1 MDAGG
6 HRNDGGERRHEV
18 RYKVVS
24 DHQVRFAE
32 IELGG
37 DEKDLLIPTG
47 KPEVNSGVERTPNDR
62 DAKRGPWG
70 TGELTLE
77 DLNFWEEKAQAGQ
90 ITGDG
95 TANAPDG
102 AEDMRKPSV
111 GAYRNEGTRAT
122 VRTDAGDS
130 GPMIGASHAD
140 LFDAAHSTATNKDK
154 ETMPSSTSADRSSH
168 AFHEFGEADDKLHD
182 PVSPESSL
190 PPSRVAPYDGV
201 RYYSREQQ
209 FVLRARELAWHVE
222 PEAPIVPF
230 KSYWPTY
237 DHMSSAQVKWYFYWR
252 EEVRSGRYPDTDLSY
267 LFLYIYELINGI
279 GWTYPEQGWQL
290 MDGVRNAYRERY
302 PKLDAYM
309 REWLFDFS
317 LAHGL
322 DKPITE
328 TYDKIPRS
336 LSSELRELEWLR
348 RFKAEPLEL
357 NWDVL
362 TDLLDYEPDKSRF
375 YREGG
380 RKDMKT
386 YVPKVVAMVDA
397 YLGKKKGCRLLD
409 RFNPPEIHSERYIFR
424 SAVYDYGLYGR
435 TVSLPL
441 QRISSHAPLRAY
453 VTQLARLTENKLRE
467 LRGFKGRL
475 KGVDVEPEIAKLTA
489 RFLKKELA
497 LADGGKKAPK
507 PEIRID
513 AGKLRRLRQ
522 ESDEVRDMLIVAE
535 QSDGLGNGAVRP
547 LAKARKN
554 ETGPGNKPGKG
565 KKALWH
571 PDEPMQVTMDFET
584 GFRDETFQEAAWGE
598 PNPDTVGTGDPAA
611 ILTIHEAGIDFSG
624 TESFNQAVSADSE
637 DSLDS
642 SDLAASEEYMPPSS
656 EERPFLLLDD
666 EWQELAERLTETH
679 FEVLFALKH
688 GPDVAALQAAAD
700 RAGSMPEL
708 LIDEI
713 NEVAM
718 ETIGDLLVDGDAVA
732 CEYKA
737 MLDLIKR

>member
-6 HRNDGGERRHEV
+6 HRNGGGERRHEV

-37 DEKDLLIPTG
+37 DEKELLIPTG
-47 KPEVNSGVERTPNDR
+47 RPEVNSGDERTMNGR
-62 DAKRGPWG
+62 AAKRTPRG
-70 TGELTLE
+70 TEELTLE
-77 DLNFWEEKAQAGQ
+77 DLNFREEEAQAGQ
-90 ITGDG
+90 MTGDG

-102 AEDMRKPSV
+102 AEDTGNPSV
-111 GAYRNEGTRAT
+111 GAYRNDGTRAT
-122 VRTDAGDS
+122 VRTDFADS
-130 GPMIGASHAD
+130 GPMIGASHAAA
-140 LFDAAHSTATNKDK
+140 LFGGAHSAATDK
-154 ETMPSSTSADRSSH
+154 GEETMPSPMDRSSD
-168 AFHEFGEADDKLHD
+168 ASHEFGEADDKLHD
-182 PVSPESSL
+182 PVFPGSSL
-190 PPSRVAPYDGV
+190 PPSRVTPYDGV

-209 FVLRARELAWHVE
+209 FVMRARELAWHVE
-222 PEAPIVPF
+222 PEAPFVPF

-267 LFLYIYELINGI
+267 LFLYVYELINGI

-302 PKLDAYM
+302 SKLDAYM

-322 DKPITE
+322 DKPVAE

-386 YVPKVVAMVDA
+386 FAPKVVAMVDA
-397 YLGKKKGCRLLD
+397 YLGKMKGCRLLD

-435 TVSLPL
+435 AVSLPL

-453 VTQLARLTENKLRE
+453 VTQLVRLTENKLRE

-497 LADGGKKAPK
+497 LADGIKKAPK

-535 QSDGLGNGAVRP
+535 ESDGIGSGLVQP

-554 ETGPGNKPGKG
+554 ESGPGNKPGKG
-565 KKALWH
+565 KKTLSH

-584 GFRDETFQEAAWGE
+584 GFREETIQEAAWGE
-598 PNPDTVGTGDPAA
+598 PTSDTVGTSGTAE
-611 ILTIHEAGIDFSG
+611 ISNTETGIDLSG
-624 TESFNQAVSADSE
+624 AEGFDQAVSADSE
-637 DSLDS
+637 DSLG
-642 SDLAASEEYMPPSS
+642 LAAGEEFMPPSS
-656 EERPFLLLDD
+656 EDRPFPPLDD

-679 FEVLFALKH
+679 LEVLFALRN
-688 GPDVAALQAAAD
+688 GPDFAALQAAAE
-700 RAGSMPEL
+700 RTGSMPEL

-713 NEVAM
+713 NEAAM

-732 CEYKA
+732 GEYRA